1 MSQVKLRA
9 NSSDSIESIY
19 LFEEYTTTTTKIP
32 IKCEKN
38 NFLEKKR
45 RKRDQPI
52 EISKSPQISDFL
64 KLLKKHQMNN
74 LKNNFNELNY

>member
-1 MSQVKLRA
+1 MSQTKSRA
-9 NSSDSIESIY
+9 NSSDSIETIY
-19 LFEEYTTTTTKIP
+19 LYEEYTTTTKKIP
-32 IKCEKN
+32 IKN

-45 RKRDQPI
+45 RKREQPI

-74 LKNNFNELNY
+74 LKK